1 MTTQVSEQSETPD
14 LVKLE
19 IPEGFTFCK
28 QLLYNYLIKQHNK
41 IFSKYETIN
50 LGANMTDYIQV
61 MTTVEN
67 KSDAEKIAKHLV
79 EEKIAA
85 CVQILGPLQS
95 FFQWQGKLDRADEYL
110 CLIKSRD
117 DLFDEIEAAIKSL
130 HPYEVPE
137 IIALPISKGSSEY
150 LSWMAAEL
158 EA

>member
-1 MTTQVSEQSETPD
+1 MGV
-14 LVKLE
+14 
-19 IPEGFTFCK
+19 
-28 QLLYNYLIKQHNK
+28 
-41 IFSKYETIN
+41 
-50 LGANMTDYIQV
+50 NMTDYIQV

-95 FFQWQGKLDRADEYL
+95 YFQWQGKLDRADEYL

-117 DLFDEIEAAIKSL
+117 DLFHEIEAAIKIL

-137 IIALPISKGSSEY
+137 IIALPINRGSSDY
-150 LSWMAAEL
+150 LNWMAAEL